1 VPEVPVVVVSCVVT
15 VVLPSEELVVVVV
28 VVVVCPCA
36 SETGNAAVASTP
48 RQRFK
53 KLVLLSRAGV
63 LRRVD
68 IFVLL
73 GRKKARRRR
82 AFLIDRP

>member
-1 VPEVPVVVVSCVVT
+1 VDEVPVVYVSCVVT
-15 VVLPSEELVVVVV
+15 VVPPLDDVVVVV
-28 VVVVCPCA
+28 VVAVWPCA
-36 SETGNAAVASTP
+36 SEIGSATLASTP

-53 KLVLLSRAGV
+53 KLALLSRAGA

-73 GRKKARRRR
+73 RN
-82 AFLIDRP
+82 